1 MRSRPTPLSAL
12 AAVLFIVMSAAMG
25 CQPLP
30 QPFQPDTARKSS
42 NPLLKLPDRSGVVV
56 RAVSGMP
63 GKGGEVLAK
72 EMAAA
77 LIERNLPAFT
87 EAGNRASLILTG
99 HAIAMNRGPSRTQIR
114 LIWRVSGPGGLQ
126 TGEHVVEIAT
136 RRSAWKNGSPGL
148 LRELAAKSAGKVAG
162 LIQDP
167 ADLDQTADK
176 RKLFLHVWP
185 IDGAPESAGALLRAE
200 LETSLRSRA
209 FRVSS
214 RLRDDSLVIVGIV
227 SLKPGTNGRRELGLE
242 WSVMSPDGRELGK
255 LRQKNAV
262 TPDSL
267 EKEWPAIARRIATG
281 TSDGIKNLL
290 DKIPEHALD
299 HRSSAPADA
308 RR

>member
-1 MRSRPTPLSAL
+1 MRYSQTPLSVL
-12 AAVLFIVMSAAMG
+12 AAVLFIVMSAMG

-42 NPLLKLPDRSGVVV
+42 NPLLNLPDRSGVVV
-56 RAVSGMP
+56 RSVTGMP
-63 GKGGEVLAK
+63 GNGGEMLAQK
-72 EMAAA
+72 MAAA

-87 EAGNRASLILTG
+87 KAGNRASLILTG
-99 HAIAMNRGPSRTQIR
+99 HAIAVNRGSSRTQIR
-114 LIWRVSGPGGLQ
+114 LIWRVSGPDGLQ
-126 TGEHVVEIAT
+126 TGEHVVDIAT
-136 RRSAWKNGSPGL
+136 RRSAWKNSSSGL
-148 LRELAAKSAGKVAG
+148 LRELAVQSAGKVAG
-162 LIQDP
+162 LVQDP

-176 RKLFLHVWP
+176 KKRYLHVWP

-214 RLRDDSLVIVGIV
+214 RLRDDSLVIVGTV
-227 SLKPGTNGRRELGLE
+227 SLKPGTNGRRELSLE
-242 WSVMSPDGRELGK
+242 WWVMSPDGRELGE

-262 TPDSL
+262 TPESL
-267 EKEWPAIARRIATG
+267 EKEWPAIARSIATG
-281 TSDGIKNLL
+281 TSDGIKDLL

-299 HRSSAPADA
+299 RRSSAPADA